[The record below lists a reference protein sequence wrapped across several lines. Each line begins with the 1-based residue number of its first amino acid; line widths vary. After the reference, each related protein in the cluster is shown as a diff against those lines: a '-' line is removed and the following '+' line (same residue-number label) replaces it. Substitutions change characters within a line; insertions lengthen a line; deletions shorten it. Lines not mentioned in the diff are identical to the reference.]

1 MFRLLLPLPGI
12 YMGWGLGSNDAA
24 NVFGPQVNSRII
36 RYRNAVILTA
46 IFVVVGALL
55 EGRKCFETVG
65 GVTTLV
71 VWTALVSTL
80 AAALTVNLMSYL
92 KIPVSTSQALIGAII
107 GVSLLSHTKIEY
119 NLLTKVFICWILTP
133 LGAVIIAYLLYK
145 FLAFVWQ
152 RRIKNLM
159 VFDRMVKIFSVI
171 IGCYAAYSLGANNV
185 ANTTGTF
192 VGILPGFSPFMAT
205 LLGGGSIALG
215 ALTYSRNVMY
225 TVGKKITSLD
235 PFSALI
241 VVLAQAVTLHIYAQ
255 IRVPVSSSQ
264 AVVGAVVGVGLVKGM
279 KTVNKKT
286 LGNIFTGWLFTLV
299 GSGAVAYGLGWI
311 VRLFISE

>member
-1 MFRLLLPLPGI
+1 MFRFLIPLPGL

-24 NVFGPQVNSRII
+24 NVFGPQVNSEVIK
-36 RYRNAVILTA
+36 YRRAVILTA
-46 IFVVVGALL
+46 IFVIIGALL

-65 GVTTLV
+65 GITNLV
-71 VWTALVSTL
+71 IWTAVVSTL

-92 KIPVSTSQALIGAII
+92 KIPVSTSQAIIGAII
-107 GVSLLSHTKIEY
+107 GVGLLRHTKIEY
-119 NLLTKVFICWILTP
+119 TLVRKVFLCWILTP
-133 LGAVIIAYLLYK
+133 LGAIVIAYLLYK

-152 RRIKNLM
+152 RRVKNLM
-159 VFDRMVKIFSVI
+159 VFNRIVGIFSII
-171 IGCYAAYSLGANNV
+171 IGCYAAYTLGANNV
-185 ANTTGTF
+185 ANTTGPF
-192 VGILPGFSPFMAT
+192 VGVVPGFSPLMAT

-225 TVGKKITSLD
+225 TVGKKITPLD

-241 VVLAQAVTLHIYAQ
+241 VVLALAITLHIYAQ
-255 IRVPVSSSQ
+255 LHVPVSSSQ

-279 KTVNKKT
+279 RMVNKKT
-286 LGNIFTGWLFTLV
+286 LGNIFTGWIFTLI
-299 GSGAVAYGLGWI
+299 GSGAVAYSLGWI

>member
-1 MFRLLLPLPGI
+1 MFRFLIPLPGL

-24 NVFGPQVNSRII
+24 NVFGPQVNSEII
-36 RYRNAVILTA
+36 KYRRAVILTA
-46 IFVVVGALL
+46 IFVIIGALL

-65 GVTTLV
+65 GITNLV
-71 VWTALVSTL
+71 IWTAVVSAL

-92 KIPVSTSQALIGAII
+92 KIPVSTSQAIVGAII
-107 GVSLLSHTKIEY
+107 GVGLLRHTRIEY
-119 NLLTKVFICWILTP
+119 TLLRKVFLCWILTP
-133 LGAVIIAYLLYK
+133 LGAVVIAYLLYK

-152 RRIKNLM
+152 RKVKNLM
-159 VFDRMVKIFSVI
+159 VFNRIVGISSII
-171 IGCYAAYSLGANNV
+171 IGCYAAYTLGANNV

-192 VGILPGFSPFMAT
+192 VGVMPGFSPLMAT

-225 TVGKKITSLD
+225 TVGKKITPLD

-241 VVLAQAVTLHIYAQ
+241 VVLAQAITLHIYAQ
-255 IRVPVSSSQ
+255 IGVPVSSSQ

-279 KTVNKKT
+279 RTVNKKT
-286 LGNIFTGWLFTLV
+286 LGNIFAGWIFTLV
-299 GSGAVAYGLGWI
+299 GSGAVAY
-311 VRLFISE
+311 S

>member
-1 MFRLLLPLPGI
+1 MFRFLIPLPGL

-24 NVFGPQVNSRII
+24 NVFGPQVNSEII
-36 RYRNAVILTA
+36 KYRRAVILTA
-46 IFVVVGALL
+46 IFVIIGALL

-65 GVTTLV
+65 GITNLV
-71 VWTALVSTL
+71 IWTAVVSAL

-92 KIPVSTSQALIGAII
+92 KIPVSTSQAIVGAII
-107 GVSLLSHTKIEY
+107 GVGLLRHTRIEY
-119 NLLTKVFICWILTP
+119 TLLRKVFLCWILTP
-133 LGAVIIAYLLYK
+133 LGAVVIAYLLYK

-152 RRIKNLM
+152 RKVKNLM
-159 VFDRMVKIFSVI
+159 VFNRIVGISSII
-171 IGCYAAYSLGANNV
+171 IGCYAAYTLGANNV

-192 VGILPGFSPFMAT
+192 VGVMPGFSPLMAT

-225 TVGKKITSLD
+225 TVGKKITPLD

-241 VVLAQAVTLHIYAQ
+241 VVLAQAITLHIYAQ
-255 IRVPVSSSQ
+255 IGVPVSSSQ

-279 KTVNKKT
+279 RTVNKKT
-286 LGNIFTGWLFTLV
+286 LGNIFAGWIFTLV
-299 GSGAVAYGLGWI
+299 GSGAVAYSLGW
-311 VRLFISE
+311 VVQLFMK

>member
-1 MFRLLLPLPGI
+1 MFKPLIPFPGL

-24 NVFGPQVNSRII
+24 NVFGPQVNSEII
-36 RYRNAVILTA
+36 KYRNAVVLTA
-46 IFVVVGALL
+46 IFVIVGALL

-65 GVTTLV
+65 GVTDLV
-71 VWTALVSTL
+71 IWTAIVSTL
-80 AAALTVNLMSYL
+80 AAALTVNLMTYL
-92 KIPVSTSQALIGAII
+92 KLPVSTSQAIIGAII
-107 GVSLLSHTKIEY
+107 GISLLSRTKIEY
-119 NLLTKVFICWILTP
+119 TLLSKVFICWILTP

-152 RRIKNLM
+152 RRVKNLM
-159 VFDRMVKIFSVI
+159 VFNRIVGISSII

-185 ANTTGTF
+185 ANTTGPF
-192 VGILPGFSPFMAT
+192 VGVVPGFSPLMAT

-225 TVGKKITSLD
+225 TVGKKITPLD

-241 VVLAQAVTLHIYAQ
+241 AVLAEAVTLHIYAQ
-255 IRVPVSSSQ
+255 IHVPVSSSQ

-279 KTVNKKT
+279 RMVNKKT
-286 LGNIFTGWLFTLV
+286 LGNIFTGWIFTLV
-299 GSGAVAYGLGWI
+299 GSGAVAYSLGWI
-311 VRLFISE
+311 VRLFM